1 MTEEEQK
8 LSEQIQKQKAER
20 TKKALNIR
28 KVWELIQEHRKTII
42 RLSDY
47 DLSDN
52 VEFQKHLNLIV
63 EIGNNYLLREQRKFI
78 IDDSNIKLIHFLLYY
93 FNDCEL
99 AEHIFE
105 RKCSLHKNLLIVGP
119 PGTGKTLLMQIFSD
133 YLKMT
138 NNHHQFWNSSVTQM
152 SNYYKNHNHIDLYTY
167 HEDAKRGYMPAPF
180 SICLND
186 VGLDTERQKNF
197 GTDIKSVI
205 DEYLYARYE
214 IYQQWGIRHHITS
227 NFNVDDFKNRF
238 DTRITDRF
246 KTFNVIP
253 LEGVSRR

>member
-28 KVWELIQEHRKTII
+28 KVWEMIQEHRKTII

-119 PGTGKTLLMQIFSD
+119 PG
-133 YLKMT
+133 
-138 NNHHQFWNSSVTQM
+138 
-152 SNYYKNHNHIDLYTY
+152 
-167 HEDAKRGYMPAPF
+167 
-180 SICLND
+180 
-186 VGLDTERQKNF
+186 
-197 GTDIKSVI
+197 
-205 DEYLYARYE
+205 
-214 IYQQWGIRHHITS
+214 
-227 NFNVDDFKNRF
+227 
-238 DTRITDRF
+238 
-246 KTFNVIP
+246 
-253 LEGVSRR
+253 